1 MTKNSIRLKTIPQ
14 VTLHEELAEQSTI
27 FDGSR
32 CNSPLNQVTRLC
44 KAASSPFVIL
54 LIASIIPC
62 ICHHLQFAH
71 EASHRNGSPKPI
83 TQVARQ
89 KHRSPGRVG

>member
-1 MTKNSIRLKTIPQ
+1 MMKISIRLRTIPQ

-32 CNSPLNQVTRLC
+32 CNSPLNQLTRLC
-44 KAASSPFVIL
+44 KAASSPFVML
-54 LIASIIPC
+54 LSASTIPC

-71 EASHRNGSPKPI
+71 EASHRNGGRRPI

-89 KHRSPGRVG
+89 KHRSRGRIG